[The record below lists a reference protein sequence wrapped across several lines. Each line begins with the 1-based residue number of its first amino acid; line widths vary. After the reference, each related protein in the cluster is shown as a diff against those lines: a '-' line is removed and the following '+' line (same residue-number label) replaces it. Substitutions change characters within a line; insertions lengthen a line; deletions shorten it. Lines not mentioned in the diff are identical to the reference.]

1 MIKEVYKECRTGFI
15 STFLCLLLNKNIQ
28 NLNKMVN
35 IFKYTALKR
44 RFPIQSA
51 PKIISAEL
59 LQPLGNISSF
69 ELKIVQL
76 NFL

>member
-1 MIKEVYKECRTGFI
+1 
-15 STFLCLLLNKNIQ
+15 
-28 NLNKMVN
+28 MVN
-35 IFKYTALKR
+35 IFKYTALKK
-44 RFPIQSA
+44 RFPIQSD